1 LETSRGTQTAIFSA
15 VDPSL
20 IIDLGSEAIGRG
32 GILEFV
38 VEGMRHLANGLDHLL
53 FLACLLLPSVLTRD
67 AGEWRPLQSIAEAAR
82 NAFLVVTA
90 FTVSHS
96 VTLGLAALGWLD
108 LPTRWVESAIAAS
121 IVLAALA
128 NFFPHESRSRV
139 AMAFAF
145 GLIHGLGFASVLA
158 DLELPADV
166 LATSLLGFNLGVEL
180 GQLCF
185 VAILL
190 PLAYGASRRPAY
202 VRFGLSFG
210 SIAIL
215 IAGSVWL
222 AERTFDRSISADL
235 ARAASSLT
243 VGSIGSV
250 VQTGESSRP

>member
-1 LETSRGTQTAIFSA
+1 
-15 VDPSL
+15 
-20 IIDLGSEAIGRG
+20 
-32 GILEFV
+32 
-38 VEGMRHLANGLDHLL
+38 
-53 FLACLLLPSVLTRD
+53 
-67 AGEWRPLQSIAEAAR
+67 
-82 NAFLVVTA
+82 
-90 FTVSHS
+90 
-96 VTLGLAALGWLD
+96 
-108 LPTRWVESAIAAS
+108 
-121 IVLAALA
+121 
-128 NFFPHESRSRV
+128 
-139 AMAFAF
+139 
-145 GLIHGLGFASVLA
+145 
-158 DLELPADV
+158 
-166 LATSLLGFNLGVEL
+166 LGFNLGVEL